1 MRKQIVLPA
10 LIVLF
15 LILATSVVILFGKG
29 YRFGLGGN
37 GPILS
42 GTGLLVATSTPD
54 GASVFINGHL
64 TTATDNTINLAPGV
78 YDIKIFKDGYFEWQ
92 KKIIIKKEVVSKA
105 DALLFPTAPKLESIT
120 NIGILNPVIDP
131 SKTKIAY
138 AVASQSAVKNGVY
151 VLDMTSRPI
160 LTLQSASTQI
170 ASDTLASFSQAEF
183 LWSPDSAQILASI
196 SNISTTY
203 LLKTN
208 GLNEAPQDV
217 TETLT
222 SVNATWGKLKADK
235 DKSLMDSLNKR
246 LKKVVSEN
254 FDILEWSFDETKIL
268 YQASRSATLSLII
281 TPELM
286 GTNSTPQ
293 VREIKKGAV
302 YVYDIKED
310 RNYSILDGLPQKSK
324 PSAPLSLMWYPD
336 SKHLVYVHGGKIDI
350 MEYDSKNQTTVYA
363 GPFVDGYV
371 FPWPDATKLVIL
383 TDLGNLGTIP
393 NLYTISLK

>member
-1 MRKQIVLPA
+1 MRKQIVVSA
-10 LIVLF
+10 LIILF
-15 LILATSVVILFGKG
+15 LLVGTAVAILFGKG
-29 YRFGLGGN
+29 YRFGLGGD

-78 YDIKIFKDGYFEWQ
+78 YDIKIFKDGYSEWQ

-170 ASDTLASFSQAEF
+170 ASDTLSSFSQAEF

-208 GLNEAPQDV
+208 TLNETPQDV

-246 LKKVVSEN
+246 LKKEVFEN
-254 FDILEWSFDETKIL
+254 FDILEWSSDETKIL
-268 YQASRSATLSLII
+268 YQASRSATLSLVI
-281 TPELM
+281 TPELI

-293 VREIKKGAV
+293 VREIKKGGV

-324 PSAPLSLMWYPD
+324 PSAPLPVMWYPD
-336 SKHLVYVHGGKIDI
+336 SKHLVYIHGGKIDI
-350 MEYDSKNQTTVYA
+350 MEYDAMNQTTVYA

-383 TDLGNLGTIP
+383 TNLGNPSITP
-393 NLYTISLK
+393 NLYTIGLK

>member
-1 MRKQIVLPA
+1 MRKQIVVSA
-10 LIVLF
+10 LIILF
-15 LILATSVVILFGKG
+15 LLVGTVVAILFGKG
-29 YRFGLGGN
+29 YRFGLGGD

-78 YDIKIFKDGYFEWQ
+78 YDIKIFKDGYSEWQ

-151 VLDMTSRPI
+151 VLDMTSMPI
-160 LTLQSASTQI
+160 LNLQSASTQI
-170 ASDTLASFSQAEF
+170 ASDTLSSFSQAEF

-208 GLNEAPQDV
+208 TLNETPQDV

-246 LKKVVSEN
+246 LKKEVFEN
-254 FDILEWSFDETKIL
+254 FDILEWSSDETKIL
-268 YQASRSATLSLII
+268 YEASRSATLSLVI
-281 TPELM
+281 TPELI

-293 VREIKKGAV
+293 VREIKKGGV
-302 YVYDIKED
+302 YVYDIKE
-310 RNYSILDGLPQKSK
+310 
-324 PSAPLSLMWYPD
+324 
-336 SKHLVYVHGGKIDI
+336 
-350 MEYDSKNQTTVYA
+350 
-363 GPFVDGYV
+363 
-371 FPWPDATKLVIL
+371 
-383 TDLGNLGTIP
+383 
-393 NLYTISLK
+393 